1 MRAAAAYRA
10 VGTGAL
16 GAFMRAALVAG
27 RLEGNLTGHQ
37 KSASC
42 PRTGHTLAHAM
53 RANKS

>member
-1 MRAAAAYRA
+1 MGAVAAYRA

-27 RLEGNLTGHQ
+27 RLEGDLTGHQ

-42 PRTGHTLAHAM
+42 QRGGHIGTVHA
-53 RANKS
+53 R